1 MRWKW
6 SNIPIP
12 EAHLAGLIAGIILQ
26 FVFPLHINFQPWLR
40 HLLGW
45 AAIASSIF
53 LVGWSVTVVAN
64 MDIAMPTRILAS
76 DPYAISRNPM
86 YVGCTMHSL
95 GISFVASN
103 LWILLLLP
111 LVMIYT
117 HRFVIIKEEKDLL
130 AKFSEEYQQYKD
142 EVPRYL

>member
-6 SNIPIP
+6 SNVPIP
-12 EAHLAGLIAGIILQ
+12 ESHLAGLIAGIILQ
-26 FVFPLHINFQPWLR
+26 SVFPLHINLQPWLR

-45 AAIASSIF
+45 SAIASRLF

-64 MDIAMPTRILAS
+64 MDITSPTRIVAS
-76 DPYAISRNPM
+76 GPYAISRKPM
-86 YVGCTMHSL
+86 YVGWTLLCL
-95 GISFVASN
+95 GISLTASN

-111 LVMIYT
+111 LVLIYT
-117 HRFVIIKEEKDLL
+117 HRFVIMREENYLL
-130 AKFSEEYQQYKD
+130 ANFGEQYQRYKD